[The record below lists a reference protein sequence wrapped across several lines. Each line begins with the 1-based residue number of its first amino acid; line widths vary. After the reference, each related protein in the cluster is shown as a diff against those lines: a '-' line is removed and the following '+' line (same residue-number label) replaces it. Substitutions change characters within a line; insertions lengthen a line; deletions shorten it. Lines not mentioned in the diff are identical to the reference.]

1 MRATA
6 RLGLLLVSLTGR
18 RSAREASAPVA
29 FPSDQASSERATIT
43 ALLQRYCTFVGQM
56 AHDSIAAMYA
66 PDGRL
71 DAPGRAPVVGP
82 SAISAFLQSFAAYR
96 VIHYALVLDSLNVYA
111 DTAETLGRWWQR
123 VRVPA
128 GDTVEVSGGVRAK
141 WVRSR
146 AGGWLLHSM
155 GTDSRA
161 AGTPP
166 PGPACLSAGPG

>member
-1 MRATA
+1 
-6 RLGLLLVSLTGR
+6 
-18 RSAREASAPVA
+18 
-29 FPSDQASSERATIT
+29 
-43 ALLQRYCTFVGQM
+43 M

-82 SAISAFLQSFAAYR
+82 VAISAFLQSFAAYR
-96 VIHYALVLDSLNVYA
+96 VIHYAMVLDSLTVSA

-128 GDTVEVSGGVRAK
+128 GDTVEVSGGIRAQ
-141 WVRSR
+141 WVRTR

-155 GTDSRA
+155 GTDPRP
-161 AGTPP
+161 AGPPP
-166 PGPACLSAGPG
+166 PGLGCLSTGPG